1 MLLFATCIPDQAFS
15 MVASNVGERKFMQ
28 ATRSSHLDD
37 HGHNDDVGGGYDAK
51 GNDDHVGNDDV
62 DDDVADHIDG

>member
-1 MLLFATCIPDQAFS
+1 

-28 ATRSSHLDD
+28 ATRSSHLDN
-37 HGHNDDVGGGYDAK
+37 GDVGGGDDDHVD
-51 GNDDHVGNDDV
+51 NDDHVGNDDV

>member
-28 ATRSSHLDD
+28 AARSSHRDE
-37 HGHNDDVGGGYDAK
+37 HGHNDDVGGGDDAK
-51 GNDDHVGNDDV
+51 GNDDHVGHDDV

>member
-1 MLLFATCIPDQAFS
+1 MLIIATCIPDQAFS

-28 ATRSSHLDD
+28 ATRSSHLD
-37 HGHNDDVGGGYDAK
+37 NDDVGGGDDAK

>member
-1 MLLFATCIPDQAFS
+1 

-37 HGHNDDVGGGYDAK
+37 NGDVGGGDDAK
-51 GNDDHVGNDDV
+51 GN

>member
-1 MLLFATCIPDQAFS
+1 
-15 MVASNVGERKFMQ
+15 MQ

-37 HGHNDDVGGGYDAK
+37 HGHNDDVGGGDDAK
-51 GNDDHVGNDDV
+51 GNDDHVGHDDV

>member
-1 MLLFATCIPDQAFS
+1 
-15 MVASNVGERKFMQ
+15 MVASKVGERKFMQ
-28 ATRSSHLDD
+28 ATRSSHLVDR
-37 HGHNDDVGGGYDAK
+37 GHNDDVGGGDDAK